1 MNELIRQLESAEGLN
16 RNKIELIKNNWAK
29 QQSIQAPLNS
39 DIYNSM
45 TAEQKIK
52 FRDLLT
58 TKPTR
63 TLSGV
68 SVVAIMTKPAGCV
81 GRCTYCPTSSLA
93 PKSYTG
99 YEPSSMRARR
109 NNFDSYLIVK
119 NRLEQLKKVG
129 HPTDKNEVI
138 IQGGTFT
145 WMPWDYQ
152 YNFIKRAYDAF
163 NDIDASDLEQAKQ
176 INETAAHRVVAL
188 VIETRPDW
196 CKQEHIQKMLELGA
210 TRCELG
216 LQSVYDYVLDKIK
229 RGHNLDEAKRAIR
242 ELKDAGF
249 KVDLHMMLG
258 LPGSSK
264 ELDIDM
270 FRILFEDPDLRPD
283 GLKIYPCGV
292 IKGSELYNI
301 WKAGDYEP
309 INDNYILEVLEII
322 KPKYIPPYV
331 RIKRIMR
338 DIPSGH
344 IEAGYKYLNIRQMLA
359 DKGVQ
364 CRCIRCRE
372 VGHRAV
378 RRVSPELNV
387 IEYDAS
393 NGKEYFISFDDKQ
406 SDSIIGFARLRL
418 PADTKHAFIREL
430 HVYGQAIPLGES
442 GEVQHKGLGKKLL
455 AKAEQIA
462 KDAGRTEVLVLSG
475 VGVKEYYRKLGYT
488 PSSYYMSKS
497 VKA

>member
-1 MNELIRQLESAEGLN
+1 MRELIQRLEQTQDLN

-29 QQSIQAPLNS
+29 QQNIQAPLNS

-45 TAEQKIK
+45 TDEQRIK

-68 SVVAIMTKPAGCV
+68 SVIAIMTKPAGCI
-81 GRCTYCPTSSLA
+81 GRCTYCPTSELA

-152 YNFIKRAYDAF
+152 YNFIKRTYDAF
-163 NDIDASDLEQAKQ
+163 NNIDAKDLEDAKI
-176 INETAAHRVVAL
+176 INETADHRVVAL

-196 CKQEHIQKMLELGA
+196 CKDEHIQKMLELGA

-270 FRILFEDPDLRPD
+270 FRILFEDQDLRPE
-283 GLKIYPCGV
+283 CGV

-309 INDNYILEVLEII
+309 INDGYILDVLEKI

-338 DIPSGH
+338 DIPSDH

-372 VGHRAV
+372 IGHKEV
-378 RRVSPELNV
+378 ESVKPELNI
-387 IEYDAS
+387 IEYNAS

-418 PADTKHAFIREL
+418 PEDTKHAFIREL

-442 GEVQHKGLGKKLL
+442 GEVQHKGLGKRLL

-462 KDAGRTEVLVLSG
+462 KDAGRDEVLVLSG

-488 PSSYYMSKS
+488 SKGHYMSKS
-497 VKA
+497 VEA

>member
-1 MNELIRQLESAEGLN
+1 MNELIQRLEQTQDLN

-45 TAEQKIK
+45 TAEQRVK

-152 YNFIKRAYDAF
+152 YNFVKRAYDAF
-163 NDIDASDLEQAKQ
+163 ND
-176 INETAAHRVVAL
+176 
-188 VIETRPDW
+188 
-196 CKQEHIQKMLELGA
+196 
-210 TRCELG
+210 
-216 LQSVYDYVLDKIK
+216 
-229 RGHNLDEAKRAIR
+229 
-242 ELKDAGF
+242 
-249 KVDLHMMLG
+249 
-258 LPGSSK
+258 
-264 ELDIDM
+264 M
-270 FRILFEDPDLRPD
+270 FRILVEDPDLRPE
-283 GLKIYPCGV
+283 GLKIFPCGV

-301 WKAGDYEP
+301 WKAGDFEP

-372 VGHRAV
+372 VGHKDV
-378 RRVSPELNV
+378 RRVSPELNI

-393 NGKEYFISFDDKQ
+393 GGKEYFISFDDKQ

-455 AKAEQIA
+455 AKAESIA
-462 KDAGRTEVLVLSG
+462 KEAGRNEVLVLSG
-475 VGVKEYYRKLGYT
+475 VGVKEYYRKLGYA